1 MAAARTRT
9 MVSESFDSFVAPVIN
24 KPVPNHLLETK
35 IYAKVGQNSILQA
48 KPSVINFSGFKV
60 GEKITRTL
68 RLANASDE
76 SQRMHIIPPSTKF
89 FYIKYTKKEKL
100 VPGMFI
106 EVVVEFTP
114 DDWRYYYDCIRIHT
128 KAEENLIVPI
138 HAYPVMNTDE
148 FPREVHFPSV
158 PLGEK
163 ITKVIPL
170 KCDIPVEFE
179 FTLSY
184 VQLHPA
190 FTVEPMSGIVP
201 GNGEVEIKVTF
212 APMDFSTAHMKLQLK
227 VSQFNMS
234 PLVCSFTGT
243 SEPGLA
249 KRLKVKAWTEELPPL
264 PTNGILDPLLI
275 DPLGRTRLKK
285 LKTRPWTPGEKKTQE
300 LVRDGLRF
308 PTTGLDNPSTVSSI
322 LLQQPGKLK
331 AKQIREAVQSKKD
344 VSGSTKQMKETKF
357 EYEVHQNIQE
367 ERQNQLRWCVRLGED
382 PISEATRKQICETR
396 IEDEREYKLN
406 RGDPVIEEE
415 YDRSCV
421 GCELRRIHRQADE
434 IPQNEPRFDLLVN
447 DEWSKRH
454 MVVQKFVQAGRKVIV
469 RLRASRHLSSLEE
482 FVTDWRKGKFTREHT
497 RSQLAESE
505 EEKLFDEVEVP
516 LRISSE
522 GIFPFCFPSY
532 KSPDTKDDMDVD
544 ALGTL
549 NVQATFVNVKTH
561 VPYYNLKVPK
571 QCDILGYNRHSV
583 ADASSGYVPPKLVRP
598 LRVGA
603 EDEIINLVS
612 SVPLTSVRSPSP
624 VPTTEGGEET
634 KEEGEEDKTQN
645 PQVKS
650 PIITTPQEDVAVQ
663 EPEAVPLVVPATL
676 FRPTSYHPMHIFNP
690 APGLQVFKPPLPYS
704 EVDEDY
710 HLCPLPRNRTAGKSG
725 KQGRKYLERQ
735 DVIPGVMTWKRFPCQ
750 PLVSMAANPT
760 ISNVWIP
767 RWTDPFS
774 EDLLPTEVPSLLQGL
789 PDDDVMS
796 DDEAEEEG
804 ADPGFQEI
812 PIPTPEMVCAQ
823 FPSAESILGDQDQQG
838 SSQLSEM
845 VLHPGG
851 NTRTLV
857 AAPTAATTSFVPR
870 EKREKELNEFL
881 RQRQNRVGFRIKQ
894 RIQSINDAMSSSNL
908 ELK

>member
-1 MAAARTRT
+1 

-48 KPSVINFSGFKV
+48 KPSVIHFTGFQV

-76 SQRMHIIPPSTKF
+76 SQRMHILPPSTKY

-100 VPGMFI
+100 VPGMFV
-106 EVVVEFTP
+106 EVVVEFMP
-114 DDWRYYYDCIRIHT
+114 DEWRYYYDCIRIHT
-128 KAEENLIVPI
+128 KAEENLIIPI
-138 HAYPVMNTDE
+138 HAYPVMNTDG

-158 PLGEK
+158 PLGEE
-163 ITKVIPL
+163 ITQMIPL
-170 KCDIPVEFE
+170 KCGIPVDFE

-201 GNGEVEIKVTF
+201 GNSEVQVKVTF
-212 APMDFSTAHMKLQLK
+212 APMDFSTAHMKLQLV

-243 SEPGLA
+243 SEPGLT
-249 KRLKVKAWTEELPPL
+249 KRLIEQAWTAELPPV
-264 PTNGILDPLLI
+264 PPSGILDPVLI

-285 LKTRPWTPGEKKTQE
+285 LKTRPWTPGDRKPQE
-300 LVRDGLRF
+300 LVKDGLRF
-308 PTTGLDNPSTVSSI
+308 PVIGLDNPFTVSSV

-331 AKQIREAVQSKKD
+331 AKQIREAVQTKKD
-344 VSGSTKQMKETKF
+344 VTGSTKQMKETKF

-367 ERQNQLRWCVRLGED
+367 ERQNQLRWCVRLGENPILD
-382 PISEATRKQICETR
+382 IAKKQISETRTVS
-396 IEDEREYKLN
+396 EREYKLK
-406 RGDPVIEEE
+406 RGDPVTEVEF
-415 YDRSCV
+415 DRSCV

-434 IPQNEPRFDLLVN
+434 VPQHDPRFDLLVN

-469 RLRASRHLSSLEE
+469 RLRANKHLSSLGE

-505 EEKLFDEVEVP
+505 EEKLFDEAEVP
-516 LRISSE
+516 LLIKSE

-549 NVQATFVNVKTH
+549 NVQATVVNVKTH

-571 QCDILGYNRHSV
+571 QYGIFGYNPHSV

-612 SVPLTSVRSPSP
+612 SIPLTSIRSPSP
-624 VPTTEGGEET
+624 APTTEGGEET
-634 KEEGEEDKTQN
+634 KEEADGDRVHS
-645 PQVKS
+645 PQMKS
-650 PIITTPQEDVAVQ
+650 PIIATPQEDMAVQ
-663 EPEAVPLVVPATL
+663 EPEAVPLVVPASL
-676 FRPTSYHPMHIFNP
+676 FRPTSYHSMHIFNP
-690 APGLQVFKPPLPYS
+690 APGLQVFKPPLPYA

-710 HLCPLPRNRTAGKSG
+710 HLCPLPRNRTSGKSG

-774 EDLLPTEVPSLLQGL
+774 KDLLPTDVPSLLHGL
-789 PDDDVMS
+789 PEEDVMS
-796 DDEAEEEG
+796 DDEMDEEG
-804 ADPGFQEI
+804 ADPGFKEI
-812 PIPTPEMVCAQ
+812 PVPTPEMVRAQ
-823 FPSAESILGDQDQQG
+823 FPTAESVLGDQDQQVT
-838 SSQLSEM
+838 SQLSEM
-845 VLHPGG
+845 MLHTGG
-851 NTRTLV
+851 NTKMS
-857 AAPTAATTSFVPR
+857 AATSAAANRILRSKGKTR
-870 EKREKELNEFL
+870 EGVE
-881 RQRQNRVGFRIKQ
+881 RIFEAATE
-894 RIQSINDAMSSSNL
+894 QSWHED
-908 ELK
+908 